1 MVVLSV
7 GCYTKVMHMAQNFIT
22 SSRHGTIYYFRRR
35 VPDDL
40 RQMIGKPYLVKT
52 LKTSNQRE
60 ATILA
65 RAYAG
70 KTDEIYQHLRA
81 MKKNEPESFV
91 LDYTVMIELGDLGK
105 PSKVTIQGEAHETEA
120 IKSTL
125 ETALQYLPSQVGG
138 PLKPQLSTT
147 ISAAALLDDFFR
159 EGIGANRW
167 KNPDTARKHDYD
179 PIWKKFSVHAN
190 THGLTL
196 AAAKAFRAEVL
207 AQDSAQ
213 ATKTRDFSHV
223 HAVMRHG
230 VDHHDLDGRI
240 LRQLKMPKSSRQKKG
255 GSTTIYLPFTDNE
268 LDLLFHSDAYRD
280 NTFKKPSHY
289 WMPLLGLYT
298 GARLEELAGLHLSAF
313 TISDEVHA
321 VLLSD
326 GDTTDGGKNEHALRQ
341 VPIHKELILS
351 LIHI

>member
-70 KTDEIYQHLRA
+70 KTDQIYQHLRA

-125 ETALQYLPSQVGG
+125 ETALQY
-138 PLKPQLSTT
+138 
-147 ISAAALLDDFFR
+147 
-159 EGIGANRW
+159 
-167 KNPDTARKHDYD
+167 
-179 PIWKKFSVHAN
+179 
-190 THGLTL
+190 
-196 AAAKAFRAEVL
+196 
-207 AQDSAQ
+207 
-213 ATKTRDFSHV
+213 
-223 HAVMRHG
+223 
-230 VDHHDLDGRI
+230 
-240 LRQLKMPKSSRQKKG
+240 
-255 GSTTIYLPFTDNE
+255 
-268 LDLLFHSDAYRD
+268 
-280 NTFKKPSHY
+280 
-289 WMPLLGLYT
+289 
-298 GARLEELAGLHLSAF
+298 
-313 TISDEVHA
+313 
-321 VLLSD
+321 
-326 GDTTDGGKNEHALRQ
+326 
-341 VPIHKELILS
+341 
-351 LIHI
+351 